1 MNKDKLEYYRSALY
15 RRCGHFYI
23 IIIYLTILARTHRSF
38 RQERTVQIK
47 ILTPILS
54 NLSFCFVL
62 MISVIYM
69 QGGFVKQLQYIL
81 GKPSKTTRGGS
92 PHFQGGTDHIH
103 YFYRENIPFLVVLG
117 GGGEQ
122 RITLGFLGRS
132 KLFVYKWFKIG
143 LNHIF

>member
-69 QGGFVKQLQYIL
+69 
-81 GKPSKTTRGGS
+81 
-92 PHFQGGTDHIH
+92 
-103 YFYRENIPFLVVLG
+103 
-117 GGGEQ
+117 
-122 RITLGFLGRS
+122 
-132 KLFVYKWFKIG
+132 
-143 LNHIF
+143 